1 MSIENYEQIEFVSEG
16 AVLRGRLYRPV
27 DIAGDVAVVVM
38 AHGFSALAA
47 WLDDFATNFVQ
58 AGFAVLL
65 FVFIFCS
72 FVVL

>member
-27 DIAGDVAVVVM
+27 DIAADLTTEVPVLIM

-47 WLDDFATNFVQ
+47 WLDD
-58 AGFAVLL
+58 
-65 FVFIFCS
+65 
-72 FVVL
+72 